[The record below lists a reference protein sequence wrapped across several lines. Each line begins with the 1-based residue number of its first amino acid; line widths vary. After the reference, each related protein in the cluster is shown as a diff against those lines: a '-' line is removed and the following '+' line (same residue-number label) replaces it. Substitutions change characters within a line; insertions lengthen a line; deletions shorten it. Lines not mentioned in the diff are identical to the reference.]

1 MTQIINR
8 IRPEGQSDS
17 LPRKS
22 LISYLRHQR
31 AIFFLFLALPGCG
44 EVAARLPEPTEA
56 VPVVAMG
63 TAHDPSQCGK
73 LEGAVEWTGEIPVVP
88 MMTANTQAGPK
99 LVPNPH
105 APAIDTKSRGMAGVV
120 VYLRGVDPA
129 KAMPWTR
136 PNAVTVSA
144 SELGL
149 QVEESGRYGFVPH
162 GGEIRIQS
170 VDINHS
176 VRGRGALSFAMPLP
190 DANVVS
196 SRTATRPGWIHVSSG
211 SNIAWGSAHLFVCEN
226 PYYAVTDTSGKFTF
240 DAVPAGKYELVA
252 WHPNWSIVGHDRNPE
267 TGLICRFHYDHHLTQ
282 SRPIAISANT
292 TVKMKL
298 QLTAAEPLFP

>member
-8 IRPEGQSDS
+8 IRTEGQVKSN
-17 LPRKS
+17 PRF
-22 LISYLRHQR
+22 QR
-31 AIFFLFLALPGCG
+31 AMLLFFLALPGCG
-44 EVAARLPEPTEA
+44 EVAARLPEPLDA

-73 LEGAVEWTGEIPVVP
+73 LEGSVEWTGEMPAVP
-88 MMTANTQAGPK
+88 MMTANTQAGPR

-105 APAIDTKSRGMAGVV
+105 APAIDTKTKRMAGVV
-120 VYLRGVDPA
+120 VFLRGVDPA
-129 KAMPWTR
+129 KAKPWMR

-162 GGEIRIQS
+162 SGEIRVQS

-196 SRTATRPGWIHVSSG
+196 SRTAARPGWIHLTSG
-211 SNIAWGSAHLFVCEN
+211 SNIAWASAHLFVCEH
-226 PYYAVTDTSGKFTF
+226 PYYTVTDANGRFAF
-240 DAVPAGKYELVA
+240 DAVPAGEYELVC
-252 WHPNWSIVGHDRNPE
+252 WHPNWKIVGHDRNPE
-267 TGLICRFHYDHHLTQ
+267 TGLICRFHY
-282 SRPIAISANT
+282 
-292 TVKMKL
+292 
-298 QLTAAEPLFP
+298 AEPLERKGKVTVSAKEMTTQRIAFPPSK